1 MFIND
6 VNKKEEIRNI
16 AIKNLRK
23 LDVKQRIKC
32 FRPSTQTIKTKKLF
46 KVPLVNLENE
56 TVTLRN
62 GQQLVIPKRLYE
74 MCSFILSNVDTEGI
88 FRKEGSRSR
97 QNELKLLLDR
107 GCMLGIDHH
116 VIDVAVVLKC
126 FLREL
131 PEPLIPFSFHELFL
145 RCSIIERKIEAI
157 LLACLLV
164 PTEHLNVLTFLMQFF
179 NEIAVHAKTNKMN
192 SYNLALLISPN
203 IFPLNEKMAPK
214 NQLMIKKTCEI
225 TKIMIENSNKIGLIP
240 DSILEQVGNL
250 QPGELAVV
258 KTKVKRRRSGSLTR
272 IFHGLKKIV
281 GNKNDDTQV
290 VNTVTPDLL
299 LTPTITVSKKNYNE
313 HKFLKPK
320 AEPEPNKKPLLQRRW
335 SAITSV
341 TNMKRKKR
349 NSYIYKSREDSLN
362 SSQENYVRV
371 PKVEYEAI
379 KNRVSA
385 IEKRLSLE
393 LETVSSTVVKHEV
406 NIIQDI
412 QTKYEKTLGNNEPM
426 SPGTDQLAK
435 RLSRELRIRNCDQ
448 KMIRSPSA
456 RKIGNIRRRS
466 REMIRNNSLQQTKD
480 NKLSRSV
487 SSPVTSKI
495 SISTNISSSP
505 SFNSYA
511 HITLSSNTSSSPS
524 VSDKSFSRHSSWRK
538 ERRVVRR
545 SGNATPKRV
554 NVKQRCFNY
563 EMRQFSETNKE
574 NNQVSNT
581 PVPLI
586 KKTLP
591 IKGTPKRVCGT
602 PNGTVRSTPLRV
614 LPTTDFNHV
623 RM

>member
-46 KVPLVNLENE
+46 KVPLANLENE

-97 QNELKLLLDR
+97 QNEIKLLLDR

-145 RCSIIERKIEAI
+145 RCSIIEKKIEAI

-179 NEIAVHAKTNKMN
+179 NEIALHAKSNKMN
-192 SYNLALLISPN
+192 SYNLSLLISPN

-225 TKIMIENSNKIGLIP
+225 TKIMIENANKIGLIP

-250 QPGELAVV
+250 QPGKLAV
-258 KTKVKRRRSGSLTR
+258 KTKVKRRRSASLTR
-272 IFHGLKKIV
+272 IFNGLKKIV
-281 GNKNDDTQV
+281 GNKNDDNQA

-299 LTPTITVSKKNYNE
+299 LTPILTVTKKNSND
-313 HKFLKPK
+313 HKFSK
-320 AEPEPNKKPLLQRRW
+320 PEPGKKPLLQRRW

-349 NSYIYKSREDSLN
+349 NSYVYKSREDSLN

-393 LETVSSTVVKHEV
+393 LESAAKRESNV
-406 NIIQDI
+406 IQDI
-412 QTKYEKTLGNNEPM
+412 QTKYEKTLGNSEPL

-466 REMIRNNSLQQTKD
+466 RELMRNNSVRRQNRFEND
-480 NKLSRSV
+480 DDARVIVGPN
-487 SSPVTSKI
+487 SSEE
-495 SISTNISSSP
+495 ISSSP
-505 SFNSYA
+505 G
-511 HITLSSNTSSSPS
+511 I
-524 VSDKSFSRHSSWRK
+524 SDKSFSRHSSLRK
-538 ERRVVRR
+538 ERRAVRR
-545 SGNATPKRV
+545 SGNSTPKRAY
-554 NVKQRCFNY
+554 VKQKCFNY
-563 EMRQFSETNKE
+563 DLRQFSEVNKE
-574 NNQVSNT
+574 NNPVCNT
-581 PVPLI
+581 PVPMI

-591 IKGTPKRVCGT
+591 VKGIPKRISGTPK
-602 PNGTVRSTPLRV
+602 GTVRSTPLRV
-614 LPTTDFNHV
+614 LPTTDFNYV
-623 RM
+623 DGM